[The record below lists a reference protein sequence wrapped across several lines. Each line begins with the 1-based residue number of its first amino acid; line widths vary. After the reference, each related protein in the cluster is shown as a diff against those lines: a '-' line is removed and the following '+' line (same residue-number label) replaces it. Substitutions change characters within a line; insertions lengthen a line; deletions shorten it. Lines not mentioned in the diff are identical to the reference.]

1 MYILLETEIKLN
13 LEGSIVYD
21 AKVQY
26 VDECVRGV
34 YDNADEALAAKQALK
49 EEILGRGYF
58 DKVEF
63 EYGNACRLC
72 NGGSCYKQIAVR
84 EMEVR

>member
-13 LEGSIVYD
+13 LEGSTVYD

-26 VDECVRGV
+26 VDEHVRGV
-34 YDNADEALAAKQALK
+34 YDNVDEARAAKQVLK
-49 EEILGRGYF
+49 EEILSRGYF

-63 EYGNACRLC
+63 DHDNACRLC

-84 EMEVR
+84 ELCAV